1 MMSLLEF
8 SVLGRTLLFALFLT
22 SGGSGEVLAA
32 LQGTEQHEPK
42 IVIFHNTTDVKFS
55 PSGRLVIFQLPAS
68 FLVVKSDKIP
78 TSTEQLQAMPTTEGY
93 AIGFLPS
100 ELVAYKQNRTIRIL
114 DPVKDETKL
123 AISERDIDESGLD
136 AFEARPLAI
145 RSNEELFTGDGSWHW
160 GGSMGNIYSFD
171 LRQQK
176 VTKKTKI
183 PGMFYPQISSSGRYL
198 VFEYGAEANNNAY
211 IYNIRKNTNHS
222 IHKYFGFKKE
232 FPKFDEFSEAPIIW
246 LRGQERFLLFVSE
259 GGDSDNEDS
268 EFLVLVDVP
277 SKRVVW
283 KSQLSQWFFPTY
295 FQQIDEEFAVFSNES
310 GVFYVELTS
319 GIIAGPR
326 FKGESASVSP
336 DGKRVAYYQSET
348 LMISDNA
355 GKNNKSIMALPGQ
368 SEIAKSYKA
377 MGMHSPIWTPDSKS
391 LFVLTNTGASW
402 VRF

>member
-1 MMSLLEF
+1 MMPILNF
-8 SVLGRTLLFALFLT
+8 SVFGGTILFALFIT
-22 SGGSGEVLAA
+22 SGGGGEISAA
-32 LQGTEQHEPK
+32 LQGTEQNDPK
-42 IVIFHNTTDVKFS
+42 IVVLHNITDVKFS
-55 PSGRLVIFQLPAS
+55 PSGRFVIFQLPAS

-78 TSTEQLQAMPTTEGY
+78 TSTEQLQVMPTTEGY

-100 ELVAYKQNRTIRIL
+100 ELIAYKHSRTIRIL
-114 DPVKDETKL
+114 DPVKGETKL
-123 AISERDIDESGLD
+123 AIPARDIDQSGLD
-136 AFEARPLAI
+136 AFETRPLAI
-145 RSNEELFTGDGSWHW
+145 RSNEELITGDGSWDW

-171 LRQQK
+171 LRKQK
-176 VTKKTKI
+176 ITKKTKI
-183 PGMFYPQISSSGRYL
+183 PGMFYPQISSSGRYMF
-198 VFEYGAEANNNAY
+198 FEYGAEANNNAY
-211 IYNIRKNTNHS
+211 IYNIRNNTNHS

-232 FPKFDEFSEAPIIW
+232 FPKFDEFSEAPIVW
-246 LRGQERFLLFVSE
+246 LRGQEKFLLLVSE

-277 SKRVVW
+277 SRSIVW
-283 KSQLSQWFFPTY
+283 KSQLSQWFFPTH

-310 GVFYVELTS
+310 GVFYVELTT
-319 GIIAGPR
+319 GIIAGPK

-348 LMISDNA
+348 LMISENA
-355 GKNNKSIMALPGQ
+355 GQNNKSIMALPGQ
-368 SEIAKSYKA
+368 SEIATSYKA